1 MGKIGVIGCGYVGL
15 VTGVCLAELGNDV
28 VCGDIDQKKIDGLS
42 IGISPIYEPEL
53 QPILEQNLRQEKVSF
68 TTDLDQVIRE
78 ADILFIAVGTPTTAI
93 GTSDLSQVN
102 SVIDRIVS
110 TAVDEKIVV
119 MKSTVPVG
127 TGDKFCQFFGC
138 NGLSHISYVS
148 NPEFLREGQAVHDFM
163 VPDRVVIG
171 GGGSGAVERIAKL
184 YDSFE
189 VPFIYTSTTNAELI
203 KYASNAFLATKISFI
218 NEIANLCDEVG
229 ADVSVVAE
237 GMGHDP
243 RINPYFLR
251 AGIGYGGSCFPKD
264 VKALKQLAGHNGYH
278 FELLSTVI
286 EVNEMQKTRPVQ
298 KLRKHLGELY
308 GRNIGVLGLTFK
320 PHTDDI
326 RESVGIDV
334 VKLLQFEGAR
344 VIAFDPLGMD
354 HAKKVLTGVEFVG
367 DPYKVADGVEAIVI
381 ATEDPFYTELDWQQ
395 ILEVMANPLVIDGR
409 NILNPDSL
417 PEGIILDQIGRGVR
431 IVSSGSDYR
440 DTQDV
445 ALNSLRKAS

>member
-15 VTGVCLAELGNDV
+15 ITGVCLAELGNEV
-28 VCGDIDQKKIDGLS
+28 ICGDIDRSKIDGLS
-42 IGISPIYEPEL
+42 IGISPIYEPDL
-53 QPILEQNLRQEKVSF
+53 QPMLERKLNQKKISF
-68 TTDLDQVIRE
+68 TTDLNHVISE
-78 ADILFIAVGTPTTAI
+78 ASILFIAVGTPTTAI

-127 TGDKFCQFFGC
+127 TGDKFCQFFGY

-163 VPDRVVIG
+163 VPDRVVV
-171 GGGSGAVERIAKL
+171 GGSDPGAVDRVAKL
-184 YDSFE
+184 YDFFE

-243 RINPYFLR
+243 RINPHFLR

-278 FELLSTVI
+278 FELLSTII

-308 GRNIGVLGLTFK
+308 GRSIGVLGLTFK

-326 RESVGIDV
+326 RESVGVDL

-344 VIAFDPLGMD
+344 VKVFDPLGMD

-367 DPYKVADGVEAIVI
+367 DPYKAADGVEAIVI
-381 ATEDPFYTELDWQQ
+381 ATEDPLYAGLNWQQ
-395 ILEVMANPLVIDGR
+395 VLEVMTNPLVIDGR
-409 NILNPDSL
+409 NILDPDNL
-417 PEGIILDQIGRGVR
+417 PGGIVLDQIGRGTR
-431 IVSSGSDYR
+431 MVSSESDYH
-440 DTQDV
+440 DAQDI
-445 ALNSLRKAS
+445 ALNSLKKAS